1 MRENN
6 RTLLDYSKITGR
18 DNKRIIGSGE
28 NTKQQLANLLG
39 SIGKPGM
46 DIGIM
51 LNIDKEDEVIE
62 TGSILGDGATK
73 SPFFF

>member
-6 RTLLDYSKITGR
+6 QTLLDYSKITGR

-28 NTKQQLANLLG
+28 NTKQQLTNLLG

-51 LNIDKEDEVIE
+51 LNIDKEDEFIE
-62 TGSILGDGATK
+62 AGTILGHGPTK